1 MNNEKVK
8 NDEIN
13 LDEIKELENLF
24 RTYKDVIQLQKQSNK
39 RIYTLLIIF
48 IVLLFVIIG
57 VYIGKDIYFDR
68 YREESI
74 TKTELIETINS
85 YHLNEGN

>member
-39 RIYTLLIIF
+39 RIYTLLIIC